1 MQKVMSLLSNFL
13 AEAFLEEAT
22 SKVVVLM
29 PGGFKPPH
37 GGHLDLVK
45 RYASHPQVQE
55 VRILIGPK
63 ERDGITREQSMAVW
77 KLLLAGVSNASVE
90 AVQQDNPL
98 LASYKYIETAP
109 PGKYALAASNKGEDY
124 DRVVK
129 FTAGHA
135 KGGKYAKPGLV
146 VVNLPLDVKPLLYA
160 NRPDQLKGKPISAST
175 VRADLAAGDFNKFV
189 TSYPGTS
196 PSLLKQVYSVLKPS
210 KGSVN
215 ETRQLLVCG
224 GAAGH
229 LVHPYEDLDLTF
241 QDVETM
247 ITLVLSGEVKSVQEK
262 LDGQNL
268 MVSYKGGHVV
278 AARNKGQLK
287 NFGENS
293 LSVQQVE
300 DMFAGRGPI
309 QAAFTEAMKDL
320 ETAIG
325 RLTVSQRSMFF
336 QNGKR
341 FLNLEVLYPA
351 TANVVP
357 YGTTQLRLHNIRTYD
372 QEGNVVDEDQQAAKQ
387 LDGALRQVQA
397 DNQKTYQIK
406 VTNPL
411 SITKSADYDKQ
422 KEELLAMVNSI
433 REQSKLQKNDKVKM
447 YYAKWWTNFVS
458 NQAKKQGYKIPTAVR
473 NQLVGRWGFDSK
485 QVNIRDIRNQVA
497 NEAFRSWIDQFDKT
511 GVQATRK
518 EAAKPL
524 EHLFLKLG
532 VYVLKNIQ
540 GLVALNPNQTVST
553 MQTSLSN
560 AITQIKASAS
570 TPGADSDVA
579 LAFLKRELSRLNDIG
594 GFKAIVPTEG
604 LVFKYNDKLFKLVGS
619 FAPLNQVLGY
629 LKF

>member
-1 MQKVMSLLSNFL
+1 MSLLSNFL
-13 AEAFLEEAT
+13 AEAFLEQT
-22 SKVVVLM
+22 TDKVVVLM

-77 KLLLAGVSNASVE
+77 KLLLTGVSNVSVE

-175 VRADLAAGDFNKFV
+175 VRADLAAGNFNKFV

-196 PSLLKQVYSVLKPS
+196 PSLLKRVYDVLKPS
-210 KGSVN
+210 KGRIN
-215 ETRQLLVCG
+215 EG

-247 ITLVLSGEVKSVQEK
+247 ITLVLSGEIKSVQEK

-268 MVSYKGGHVV
+268 MVSYRNGRIV

-293 LSVQQVE
+293 LSVKQVE

-309 QAAFTEAMKDL
+309 QAAFAEAMKDL
-320 ETAIG
+320 ESAIN
-325 RLTVSQRSMFF
+325 RLTTSQRSMFF

-372 QEGNVVDEDQQAAKQ
+372 QEGNVTDEDQQAAKQ

-422 KEELLAMVNSI
+422 KDELLAMVNSI

-458 NQAKKQGYKIPTAVR
+458 EQAKKQGYKIPTAVR

-485 QVNIRDIRNQVA
+485 QVNIRDIRSQVD

-532 VYVLKNIQ
+532 VYALRNIQ
-540 GLVALNPNQTVST
+540 GLVALNPNQSVSD
-553 MQTSLSN
+553 MGTSLKN
-560 AITQIKASAS
+560 AIAQIKASQ
-570 TPGADSDVA
+570 GADAPEA
-579 LAFLKRELSRLNDIG
+579 LSFLKRELSRLNDIG
-594 GFKAIVPTEG
+594 GFSAILPTEG
-604 LVFKYNDKLFKLVGS
+604 LVFKYNDKLFKLTGA
-619 FAPLNQVLGY
+619 FAPMNKIIGY
-629 LKF
+629 LKFQ